1 MTDRVTVFDKFVSVK
16 PGEMYRWLPFG
27 TITKGGRK
35 LVVDQEF
42 AAGLKLPHFRP
53 PIKLGSHEEFTPAGG
68 HIVAFEVRSDGIYVQ
83 PEYNPAGERAVV
95 EGHYRYHSAEIITR
109 GALELPNGERLE
121 APILLG
127 DALLHT
133 PHLGEQAALYT
144 ADVTEEMT
152 MSETVNIPVPLF
164 ERFMALFGRQPEPD
178 PAPEPPAPPAPV
190 VPEEFTA
197 QLTAAQAEAEALR
210 AKLAEREQAEALA
223 ARVAHF
229 TTELTAVKVD
239 TALAVVLAALPDETT
254 APIVT
259 AFKALAAQVDETVL
273 LRARGTQPAPGTEG
287 DPRAA
292 LDAAVKAKLTE
303 TKTTDYNAAL
313 ELVRAEQPA
322 LFAAAFGGKE

>member
-1 MTDRVTVFDKFVSVK
+1 MTDRITVFDKFVAVR

-35 LVVDQEF
+35 LVVDEQF

-53 PIKLGSHEEFTPAGG
+53 PIKLGSHDEFTPAGG

-83 PEYNPAGERAVV
+83 PEYNPAGERAVA

-144 ADVTEEMT
+144 AEVSEELN
-152 MSETVNIPVPLF
+152 MSETVNVPVPLL
-164 ERFMALFGRQPEPD
+164 ERLLNMFQVAKPAP
-178 PAPEPPAPPAPV
+178 PAPEPPAPV
-190 VPEEFTA
+190 TVPEEFTA

-223 ARVAHF
+223 ARVAQF
-229 TTELTAVKVD
+229 TTELGAVKVD

-254 APIVT
+254 GPLMV
-259 AFKALAAQVDETVL
+259 AFKALAAQVDETAL
-273 LRARGTQPAPGTEG
+273 LQARGTQPAPGTEG
-287 DPRAA
+287 DPRLA
-292 LDAAVKAKLTE
+292 LDAAVKAKLAE